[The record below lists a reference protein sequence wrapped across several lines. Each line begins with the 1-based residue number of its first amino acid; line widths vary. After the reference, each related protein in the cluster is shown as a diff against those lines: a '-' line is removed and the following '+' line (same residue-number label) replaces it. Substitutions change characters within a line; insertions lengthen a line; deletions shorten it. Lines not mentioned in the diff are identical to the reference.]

1 MCNLKMHHIVRIP
14 LINRIM
20 KVWDNR
26 KWNNRETIKW
36 NLLDRILETNRS

>member
-1 MCNLKMHHIVRIP
+1 
-14 LINRIM
+14 M
-20 KVWDNR
+20 KAWDNR